1 MDKIKKEVNDCNKEV
16 IKELSN
22 LYNKLSDS
30 LDKSYY
36 YGQKSGYEEILAWF
50 KQSQNTSIKYISP
63 KKIKNYLIEKGT
75 KSKILLNEK
84 TKNNNINNYKEDIKK
99 KPNRANFNYL
109 FYNQTFN
116 NDNNMSGFRNN
127 NEQNVFPISVEEAFN
142 NNNSFNKAN
151 NPFNQIIFNNCNN
164 NSINNINEQN
174 EHQNHQAILS
184 NTILNNTSNIYNNNN
199 NCFIRN
205 DILGNNN
212 NLNDSQDEQ
221 MKPYSPLRA
230 NIFPGN
236 INLKRK
242 KNS

>member
-50 KQSQNTSIKYISP
+50 KQSQNTSVKYISP

-116 NDNNMSGFRNN
+116 NDNNMNGFR
-127 NEQNVFPISVEEAFN
+127 EQNVFPISVEEAFN

-151 NPFNQIIFNNCNN
+151 NPFNQIIFNNGNN
-164 NSINNINEQN
+164 NNINNINEQN
-174 EHQNHQAILS
+174 EHQNHQTILS

-221 MKPYSPLRA
+221 MKPNSPLRA